1 MKALIV
7 YGSWAGSTQS
17 IAEAIGGDLKDKG
30 LDIDVIPASEA
41 KSVAEYDVVVA
52 GAAIRAFRP
61 HGKVMRFL
69 KKNVSAL
76 TAKKVALFAVCMS
89 AGEETEENATQI
101 EGYLQKMADA
111 APGVQPIKTGA
122 FCGVMDMEKLGGMAR
137 FMMKRMGGEAKD
149 GRDWEAIAA
158 WTDELAEALG

>member
-17 IAEAIGGDLKDKG
+17 IAEAIGNGLKDKG
-30 LDIDVIPASEA
+30 LDVDVVSAAEA

-61 HGKVMRFL
+61 HKATMRFL
-69 KKNVSAL
+69 KRNASAL
-76 TAKKVALFAVCMS
+76 AAKKVALFAVCMS
-89 AGEETEENATQI
+89 AENSEENAAQI
-101 EGYLQKMADA
+101 EGYLQKMTTA
-111 APGVQPIKTGA
+111 APGVEPIKTGA

-137 FMMKRMGGEAKD
+137 FMIKRMGGEAKD

-158 WTDELAEALG
+158 WTGELVAALG